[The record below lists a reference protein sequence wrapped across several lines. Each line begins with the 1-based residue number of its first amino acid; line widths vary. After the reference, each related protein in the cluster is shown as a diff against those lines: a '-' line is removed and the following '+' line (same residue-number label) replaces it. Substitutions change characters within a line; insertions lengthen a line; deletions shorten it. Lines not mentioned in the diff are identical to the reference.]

1 MYAKTIRS
9 IAAAVTICLS
19 LTLFSASVEAQFTFR
34 TVAFSGLPA
43 PGTNP
48 GISFGGFFG
57 DLVISRDGSVAF
69 TSGLAGPGSGGDRAI
84 FYEDDGTLE
93 ILARRGD
100 QAPGLS
106 PGVTFSGLNIL
117 SAGQPAMFAL
127 LTGPGISG
135 SNNTAIYSLSDGSLE
150 LIASEGAPAAF
161 AGSGVNFDSF
171 FGTRA
176 NENGQFI
183 AFNLL
188 SNTSGT
194 PSTISSVI
202 FGDSEG
208 VEAVATA
215 GSPAPG
221 AGLGVTFNLSSIFSD
236 GSALNNAGGS
246 AFQAT
251 LSSGSG
257 IFSNAGGSLQAIA
270 LEGTTAPGTPLGTT
284 FEPFAFTRLSLN
296 DEGDISFV
304 AGLSGGSRA
313 GVFAS
318 SDGVVRNVAREGAS
332 VPESFGFLR
341 FGASFFGQAING
353 NGQVALVT
361 QLENAPGLTF
371 VTSLN
376 DTEML
381 FENADQ
387 VLQQVVNENQ
397 EIPGVTDDSVLFN
410 DLRFVEIHTNKLGQL
425 AFLSE
430 LRGPG
435 VDSDSDLGLF
445 FYVNDSLQTVVRTN
459 DMFDVNDDPDVA
471 DLRRITSILF
481 FGSNS
486 GGEDGFRSRLSD
498 TGDLL
503 FSLTFDD
510 GSSGVFVARP
520 ACLLGD
526 VDVSGTVDFSD
537 IAPFIAVLSG
547 GGFQCEADCDES
559 GVVDFSDIAPF
570 IAILSGG

>member
-48 GISFGGFFG
+48 GISFGGFLG
-57 DLVISRDGSVAF
+57 DFVISRDGSVAF
-69 TSGLAGPGSGGDRAI
+69 TSGLEGPGSGGDDAI
-84 FYEDDGTLE
+84 FYEDDGTLK
-93 ILARRGD
+93 ILARTGD

-106 PGVTFSGLNIL
+106 PGVTFLRLNIL
-117 SAGQPAMFAL
+117 SAGQPLMRAS
-127 LTGPGISG
+127 LTGPGISD
-135 SNNTAIYSLSDGSLE
+135 SNNQAIYSLSDGSLE
-150 LIASEGAPAAF
+150 LIASSGAPAAF
-161 AGSGVNFDSF
+161 AGSGVNFGPY

-183 AFNLL
+183 AFNRLIKR
-188 SNTSGT
+188 GF
-194 PSTISSVI
+194 PSTRGSVI

-208 VEAVATA
+208 VEAVATT

-221 AGLGVTFNLSSIFSD
+221 AGLGVTFNFSTIFSD
-236 GSALNNAGGS
+236 GSALNNAGDS
-246 AFQAT
+246 AIQAT

-284 FEPFAFTRLSLN
+284 YEPFTFTGLSLN
-296 DEGDISFV
+296 DQGDISF
-304 AGLSGGSRA
+304 AADLSGGSRA

-318 SDGVVRNVAREGAS
+318 SDGVVRNVARAGAS
-332 VPESFGFLR
+332 VPGGFGILR
-341 FGASFFGQAING
+341 FGEFGDQVINAK
-353 NGQVALVT
+353 GQVALVT
-361 QLENAPGLTF
+361 ELENAPGLTL

-376 DTEML
+376 DTEIL
-381 FENADQ
+381 FENADH
-387 VLQQVVNENQ
+387 VLQPVARENQ
-397 EIPGVTDDSVLFN
+397 EIPGVTDASVLFS
-410 DLRFVEIHTNKLGQL
+410 DLRFVDILTNKLGQL
-425 AFLSE
+425 AFRSA

-435 VDSDSDLGLF
+435 VDGDSDLGVF

-471 DLRRITSILF
+471 DLRRITFISFLF
-481 FGSNS
+481 PSS
-486 GGEDGFRSRLSD
+486 GGEDGNRSRLSD

-503 FSLTFDD
+503 FSLSFDD
-510 GSSGVFVARP
+510 GSRGVFVARGP